1 MHKPLLAVTTVCLVF
16 SSPSAWSQAL
26 NACDL
31 NADGKV
37 DLLDVQLA
45 TNMAIGTAA
54 CTANV
59 AGSGVCNVV
68 VVQRVVN
75 AALTGTCMAGT
86 LHTVT
91 LKWTASTASNVV
103 GYNVYRGTASGGPY
117 TKITSTPVAC
127 SNYYDTAVQS
137 GQTYY
142 YVATAVD
149 STGTESAYSTQ
160 VQAAVPSPV
169 GIDKSI
175 FTSPRHPRPR
185 RRRTFGLPPF

>member
-75 AALTGTCMAGT
+75 AALTGTCMAGR

-91 LKWTASTASNVV
+91 LKWTASTSSNVV
-103 GYNVYRGTASGGPY
+103 GYNVYRGTTSGGPY
-117 TKITSTPVAC
+117 SKSTPL
-127 SNYYDTAVQS
+127 
-137 GQTYY
+137 G
-142 YVATAVD
+142 
-149 STGTESAYSTQ
+149 ST
-160 VQAAVPSPV
+160 
-169 GIDKSI
+169 
-175 FTSPRHPRPR
+175 
-185 RRRTFGLPPF
+185 

>member
-149 STGTESAYSTQ
+149 GSGTESAYSTQ
-160 VQAAVPSPV
+160 VQAAVPSP
-169 GIDKSI
+169 
-175 FTSPRHPRPR
+175 
-185 RRRTFGLPPF
+185 